1 MQAGHITCTQK
12 RCHLWKLCLHC
23 ASREADPNR
32 TQFVTGGNK
41 CNYPYAVVTP
51 TAEMLVAKILF
62 SHLISTPSACFMKTL
77 TLNMGIS
84 NFYLVTLLLHPEYI
98 RIKLSDLPDEI
109 IHEYKLKDMANKNGM
124 VFVAVTRG
132 M

>member
-1 MQAGHITCTQK
+1 
-12 RCHLWKLCLHC
+12 
-23 ASREADPNR
+23 
-32 TQFVTGGNK
+32 
-41 CNYPYAVVTP
+41 
-51 TAEMLVAKILF
+51 MLVAKILF
-62 SHLISTPSACFMKTL
+62 SHLISTPGACFMKTL
-77 TLNMGIS
+77 TLNMDIS
-84 NFYLVTLLLHPEYI
+84 NFYLVTPLLHPEYI